1 MPRHFLDP
9 EGAAALDTESY
20 LLTRQAT
27 EDAVAD
33 CAIAVIQAT
42 PGSGRHSPSRPHS
55 APISSAGVGVLSEQP
70 DRAPGRGRTAGAAHA
85 AGVPPQP
92 IRDHTDVLAAIPA
105 YHAIYAN
112 ADPNLIGLIDEV
124 FAHGNLRN
132 GAAFTS
138 TAVRLIEQHDRDR
151 LAEQITRN
159 AFALHGGGGPNL

>member
-70 DRAPGRGRTAGAAHA
+70 DPRAWSRPDSGAAHE
-85 AGVPPQP
+85 AGVPSQP

-105 YHAIYAN
+105 YHAIT
-112 ADPNLIGLIDEV
+112 P
-124 FAHGNLRN
+124 
-132 GAAFTS
+132 
-138 TAVRLIEQHDRDR
+138 
-151 LAEQITRN
+151 TRI
-159 AFALHGGGGPNL
+159 